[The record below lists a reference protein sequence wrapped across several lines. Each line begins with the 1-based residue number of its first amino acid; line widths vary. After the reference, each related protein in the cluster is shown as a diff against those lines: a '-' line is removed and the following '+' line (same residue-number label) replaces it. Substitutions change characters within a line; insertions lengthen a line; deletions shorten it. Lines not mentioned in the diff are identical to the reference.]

1 MISLNM
7 YYICSLVLHRLMLHF
22 FHLYNLC
29 STVVAFDFERKSWD
43 VKSDRASSLRMLLE
57 LYVAVTRAKE
67 RVVILLKKDV
77 ETQRRFFE
85 ATLENC
91 DLQIEEAL
99 TVFAEFD
106 RGSTTTPD
114 QWFAKGQE
122 LFEEENY
129 RLAASCFKSASTF
142 SYANWATGLHEKSLG
157 RRNDAKESFRKAS
170 HQFFALADYRHA
182 LDLLVEVMNIP
193 PWQGQHDDRVYNESR
208 AALPS
213 YFTPER
219 TVTFALSRSRY
230 DEISLEDLRSPVCL
244 DLVTSKRGEPL
255 LLEAIQNF
263 DGDDL
268 VELEVLAP
276 LLVGDAQFSEG
287 KYQSAV
293 DLYIRGKDFK
303 AAQDATE
310 QAIGDKFNA
319 NRVDTLGEI
328 SKLWLADKTPHRLT
342 NPTKLL
348 VRLFSSPKD
357 VASTLLDE
365 SLTHLGRDVL
375 LRAFEDHE
383 SLSYLDLYDI
393 DPNQFRKEV
402 LAALVKKHDEKP
414 MEVVLWYHGRNDSE
428 QAEKFVSSRLLSWSN
443 DELLSFLSLGLRPKG
458 LLQAC
463 DTNQSLLIP
472 LIEQCLKAGDSWDL
486 SLAMEA
492 TERALASRE
501 DIERNATALIQIW
514 FSRRNNEQVVAK
526 MSSLPFPAPEDD
538 LPTST
543 SLFINLIS
551 RPREVGRSDKYRS
564 IAMHRFGSDVIEA
577 IVAYNLNSRS
587 PEEIYSILKLFSSF
601 AFAHRKPEKKEEEKK
616 KDDDSSSSSSS
627 DSSLSG
633 MPSLLGHRNSS
644 SSSSVSSSDED
655 GDSDSD
661 SDDSEPPPLVPRAGQ
676 SDSSSSSSSEDE
688 APRGGRSAAARRLQQ
703 RGGQVGRGGK
713 RRR

>member
-1 MISLNM
+1 
-7 YYICSLVLHRLMLHF
+7 
-22 FHLYNLC
+22 
-29 STVVAFDFERKSWD
+29 
-43 VKSDRASSLRMLLE
+43 MLLE

-77 ETQRRFFE
+77 EAQRRFFE

-91 DLQIEEAL
+91 DLQIEEAI

-106 RGSTTTPD
+106 RGSTTTPE

-129 RLAASCFKSASTF
+129 RLAASCFKSASSF
-142 SYANWATGLHEKSLG
+142 SFANWATGLHEKSLG
-157 RRNDAKESFRKAS
+157 RRNDAKESFRKSA

-182 LDLLVEVMNIP
+182 LDLLVEVMHIP
-193 PWQGQHDDRVYNESR
+193 PWEGQHDDRVYNESR

-219 TVTFALSRSRY
+219 TVTFALSRERY

-244 DLVTSKRGEPL
+244 DLVARKRGEPL
-255 LLEAIQNF
+255 LLEAIKNF
-263 DGDDL
+263 DDDDQK
-268 VELEVLAP
+268 ELAVLAP
-276 LLVGDAQFSEG
+276 LLLGDARLSEG
-287 KYQSAV
+287 KHQSAV
-293 DLYIRGKDFK
+293 DLFIQGKDVK

-319 NRVDTLGEI
+319 VRANTLAEI
-328 SKLWLADKTPHRLT
+328 SKLWLAEKSPHRLT

-348 VRLFSSPKD
+348 VRLFSKPKD
-357 VASTLLDE
+357 VASA
-365 SLTHLGRDVL
+365 SLEDCLNSLGREVI
-375 LRAFEDHE
+375 LRAFEGDD
-383 SLSYLDLYDI
+383 SLSYLDLYDV
-393 DPNQFRKEV
+393 DPNQFRTEV
-402 LAALVKKHDEKP
+402 SATLVEKHDGKP
-414 MEVVLWYHGRNDSE
+414 VEVVLWYHGRDDSR

-458 LLQAC
+458 LLQVC

-486 SLAMEA
+486 ALAMEA
-492 TERALASRE
+492 TERALASR
-501 DIERNATALIQIW
+501 DDTERNANDLIQIW

-526 MSSLPFPAPEDD
+526 VSSLPFPAPEDD
-538 LPTST
+538 LPTNT
-543 SLFINLIS
+543 ALFINLIS
-551 RPREVGRSDKYRS
+551 RPREIGRSEKFRS
-564 IAMHRFGSDVIEA
+564 LAMHKFGSDVIEA
-577 IVAYNLNSRS
+577 IVAYDLNSRS
-587 PEEIYSILKLFSSF
+587 PEDIYSILKLFSSF

-616 KDDDSSSSSSS
+616 KEDDDSSSSSS

-644 SSSSVSSSDED
+644 SSSSASSSDD
-655 GDSDSD
+655 DSESD

-688 APRGGRSAAARRLQQ
+688 APRGGRTAATRRQQQ
-703 RGGQVGRGGK
+703 RRGGASGQGGRGG
-713 RRR
+713 RRRR

>member
-1 MISLNM
+1 
-7 YYICSLVLHRLMLHF
+7 
-22 FHLYNLC
+22 
-29 STVVAFDFERKSWD
+29 
-43 VKSDRASSLRMLLE
+43 MLLE

-77 ETQRRFFE
+77 EAQRRFFE
-85 ATLENC
+85 STLENC
-91 DLQIEEAL
+91 DLQIEEAI

-106 RGSTTTPD
+106 RGSTTTPE

-129 RLAASCFKSASTF
+129 RLAASCFKSASTY

-157 RRNDAKESFRKAS
+157 RKNDAKESFRKSA

-182 LDLLVEVMNIP
+182 LDLLVEVMNVP
-193 PWQGQHDDRVYNESR
+193 PWDNQDDKVYNESR

-213 YFTPER
+213 YFTPEK

-244 DLVTSKRGEPL
+244 DLVARKRGEPL
-255 LLEAIQNF
+255 LLEAIRNF
-263 DGDDL
+263 DSDDQRELAVL
-268 VELEVLAP
+268 VP
-276 LLVGDAQFSEG
+276 LLLGDARLSEG

-293 DLYIRGKDFK
+293 GLFIRGKDFK
-303 AAQDATE
+303 AAQDATD

-319 NRVDTLGEI
+319 GRANMLAEI
-328 SKLWLADKTPHRLT
+328 SKLWLAEKSPHRLT

-348 VRLFSSPKD
+348 VRLFSKPKE
-357 VASTLLDE
+357 VTSASLEDCLN
-365 SLTHLGRDVL
+365 SLGRDVI

-383 SLSYLDLYDI
+383 SISYLDLYDV
-393 DPNQFRKEV
+393 DPNQFRTEIS
-402 LAALVKKHDEKP
+402 ATLVKKYDGKP
-414 MEVVLWYHGRNDSE
+414 MEVVQWYHGRNDSQ

-458 LLQAC
+458 LLQVC

-486 SLAMEA
+486 ALAMDA
-492 TERALASRE
+492 TERALASR
-501 DIERNATALIQIW
+501 DDTKRNANDLIQIW
-514 FSRRNNEQVVAK
+514 FSRRNNEQVVVK

-538 LPTST
+538 LPTNT
-543 SLFINLIS
+543 ALFINLIS
-551 RPREVGRSDKYRS
+551 RPREIGRSEKYRS
-564 IAMHRFGSDVIEA
+564 LVMHRFGPDVIEA
-577 IVAYNLNSRS
+577 IVAFNLNSRS
-587 PEEIYSILKLFSSF
+587 PEDIYSILKLFSPF

-616 KDDDSSSSSSS
+616 KDDDSSVSLAS

-644 SSSSVSSSDED
+644 SSSSASSSSSDN
-655 GDSDSD
+655 GDYSD
-661 SDDSEPPPLVPRAGQ
+661 SDDSEPPPLIPRAGQ

-688 APRGGRSAAARRLQQ
+688 APPRGGRSAATRRQQQ
-703 RGGQVGRGGK
+703 RRGVASGQGGRGGIG
-713 RRR
+713 RRRY